1 MAQLI
6 THEFYEVRSP
16 NDSYGLE
23 LRGNETTSEEKAL
36 EGINRLYLSAL
47 ARGYDNSHRKWIIV
61 CNLVKKHIDDNGN
74 FLKEETTRFITEQ
87 VEFSHYENA
96 FVFTF

>member
-47 ARGYDNSHRKWIIV
+47 ARGYDNRRRKWAIV
-61 CNLVKKHIDDNGN
+61 YHKIEKTIDDNGD
-74 FLKEETTRFITEQ
+74 LISESSYRKVVAKT
-87 VEFSHYENA
+87 EFSIYHQAY
-96 FVFTF
+96 VLI